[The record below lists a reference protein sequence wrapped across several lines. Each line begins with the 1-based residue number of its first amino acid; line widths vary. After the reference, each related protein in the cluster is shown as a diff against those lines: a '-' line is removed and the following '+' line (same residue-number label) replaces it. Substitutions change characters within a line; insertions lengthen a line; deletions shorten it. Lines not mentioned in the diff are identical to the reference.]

1 VFNKKENYM
10 INYRQ
15 KFQRDLAQGKKF
27 ERMALKYFPHE
38 TYEFSPAGCKTHDFT
53 IRKDGNDTQV
63 EVKSEV
69 LAFHTGNLAIE
80 YECSGKPSG
89 ISVTTSKWWV
99 HFIVD
104 EKNGNHKV
112 FKIPVE
118 NLKKM
123 VGSGQYRSV
132 SGGDKNRARMFLV
145 PKWCVSKFA
154 IPL

>member
-1 VFNKKENYM
+1 
-10 INYRQ
+10 
-15 KFQRDLAQGKKF
+15 
-27 ERMALKYFPHE
+27 MALKYFPHE

-53 IRKDGNDTQV
+53 IRQDGNDTQV

-69 LAFHTGNLAIE
+69 KAFHTGNLAIE
-80 YECSGKPSG
+80 HECSGKPSG
-89 ISVTTSKWWV
+89 INVTTSKWWV

-104 EKNGNHKV
+104 EENGNHEV

-132 SGGDKNRARMFLV
+132 AGGDKNRARMFLV